1 MAENVAPTKGNLMN
15 ARRSLELAKVGYD
28 LMERKRKFLLREI
41 AKRTE
46 EYERTEKEMERLCRD
61 AFYSLRMATVA
72 DGLPLT
78 QAQSVP
84 VDDSVTVVTRSV
96 MGVEVPEA
104 HVQPP
109 ERKIYYGLAFTGLQ
123 LDDAYSRFLD
133 LKVLAVKAAT
143 LETALFRLQEAVVK
157 TGKRSNALGN
167 IVIPRFT
174 SQIKFIS
181 DSLEEKEREDFAR
194 LKVIKGEH
202 E

>member
-1 MAENVAPTKGNLMN
+1 MSNNVAPTKGNLMN

-41 AKRTE
+41 AKRTD
-46 EYERTEKEMERLCRD
+46 EYEQTKKEMERLSRD
-61 AFYSLRMATVA
+61 AFYSLRLATIA

-84 VDDSVTVVTRSV
+84 IDGSVSVVTRSV

-104 HVQPP
+104 RVQPP
-109 ERKIYYGLAFTGLQ
+109 ERKIYYGLQYTGLQ

-167 IVIPRFT
+167 IVIPKFT
-174 SQIKFIS
+174 SEIKFIS

-194 LKVIKGEH
+194 LKVIKKED
-202 E
+202 

>member
-1 MAENVAPTKGNLMN
+1 MSNNVVPTKGNLMN
-15 ARRSLELAKVGYD
+15 AHRSLELARVGYD

-41 AKRTE
+41 AKRTD
-46 EYERTEKEMERLCRD
+46 EYEQTKKEMERLSRD
-61 AFYSLRMATVA
+61 AFYSLRLATIA

-84 VDDSVTVVTRSV
+84 IDGSVSVVTRSV

-104 HVQPP
+104 RVQPP
-109 ERKIYYGLAFTGLQ
+109 ERKIYYGLQYTGLQ

-143 LETALFRLQEAVVK
+143 LETALFRLQEAMIK

-167 IVIPRFT
+167 IVIPKFT
-174 SQIKFIS
+174 SEIKFIS

-194 LKVIKGEH
+194 LKVIKNE

>member
-1 MAENVAPTKGNLMN
+1 MSNNVVPTKGNLMN

-41 AKRTE
+41 AKRTD
-46 EYERTEKEMERLCRD
+46 EYEQTKKEMERLSRD
-61 AFYSLRMATVA
+61 AFYSLRLATIA

-84 VDDSVTVVTRSV
+84 IDGSVSVVTRSV

-104 HVQPP
+104 RVAPP
-109 ERKIYYGLAFTGLQ
+109 ERKIYYGLQYTGLQ

-167 IVIPRFT
+167 IVIPKFT
-174 SQIKFIS
+174 SEIKFIS

-194 LKVIKGEH
+194 LKVIKKED
-202 E
+202 

>member
-1 MAENVAPTKGNLMN
+1 MSNNVVPTKGNLMN

-41 AKRTE
+41 AKRTD
-46 EYERTEKEMERLCRD
+46 EYEQTKKEMERLSRD
-61 AFYSLRMATVA
+61 AFYSLRLATIA

-84 VDDSVTVVTRSV
+84 IDESVSVVTRSV

-104 HVQPP
+104 RVQPP
-109 ERKIYYGLAFTGLQ
+109 ERKIYYGLQYTGLQ

-167 IVIPRFT
+167 IVIPKFT
-174 SQIKFIS
+174 SEIKFIS

-194 LKVIKGEH
+194 LKVIKKED
-202 E
+202 

>member
-1 MAENVAPTKGNLMN
+1 MAENILPTKGNLMN
-15 ARRSLELAKVGYD
+15 ARRSLELAKVGFD

-46 EYERTEKEMERLCRD
+46 ACEQTKKETERLMRD
-61 AFYSLRMATVA
+61 AFYSLRLATIA

-84 VDDSVTVVTRSV
+84 VDESVSVSVRSL

-104 HVQPP
+104 HIQPT
-109 ERKIYYGLAFTGLQ
+109 ERKIYYGLQYTGLQ

-133 LKVLAVKAAT
+133 LKEMAVKLAT
-143 LETALFRLQEAVVK
+143 QETALFRLQEALVK

-167 IVIPRFT
+167 VVIPKFT
-174 SQIKFIS
+174 SAVKFIS

-194 LKVIKGEH
+194 LKVIKDE

>member
-1 MAENVAPTKGNLMN
+1 MAENVFPTKGNLMN
-15 ARRSLELAKVGYD
+15 ARRSLELAKVGFD

-41 AKRTE
+41 AKRSE
-46 EYERTEKEMERLCRD
+46 EYEQTKKETERLSRD
-61 AFYSLRMATVA
+61 AFYALRLATIA

-84 VDDSVTVVTRSV
+84 VDDSVSVVMRSV

-104 HVQPP
+104 SVQPS
-109 ERKIYYGLAFTGLQ
+109 ERKIYYGLSFSGLQ
-123 LDDAYSRFLD
+123 LDEAYSRFTD
-133 LKVLAVKAAT
+133 LKELSVKLAS

-167 IVIPRFT
+167 IVIPKFT
-174 SQIKFIS
+174 STVKFIS

-194 LKVIKGEH
+194 LKVIKGDK
-202 E
+202 

>member
-1 MAENVAPTKGNLMN
+1 MSNNVVPTKGNLMN

-41 AKRTE
+41 AKRTD
-46 EYERTEKEMERLCRD
+46 EYEQTKKEMERLSRD
-61 AFYSLRMATVA
+61 AFYSLRLATIA

-84 VDDSVTVVTRSV
+84 IDGSVSVVTRSV

-104 HVQPP
+104 RVQPP
-109 ERKIYYGLAFTGLQ
+109 ERKIYYGLQYTGLQ

-167 IVIPRFT
+167 IVIPKFT
-174 SQIKFIS
+174 SEIKFIS

-194 LKVIKGEH
+194 LKVIKNE

>member
-1 MAENVAPTKGNLMN
+1 MSNNVVPTKGNLMN

-41 AKRTE
+41 AKRTD
-46 EYERTEKEMERLCRD
+46 EYEQTKKEMERLSRD
-61 AFYSLRMATVA
+61 AFYSLRLATIA

-84 VDDSVTVVTRSV
+84 IDESVSVVTRSV

-104 HVQPP
+104 RVQPP
-109 ERKIYYGLAFTGLQ
+109 ERKIYYGLQYTGLQ

-143 LETALFRLQEAVVK
+143 LETALFRLQEAMIK

-194 LKVIKGEH
+194 LKVIKNE